1 MQSRS
6 ERRWSTRW
14 CGFAHPLPA
23 ALRSPRTGPRHA
35 FEVGSVVASG
45 GSARNVRRAEA
56 TVDTNMGPIS
66 TTTSCPTSTRCAA
79 IWTCDRRG
87 LSQETSPSRSSPLR
101 LLWCIGPPYNT
112 ARCRASVQHRAADR
126 FACTSPTTVFHD
138 GGTRWDARYP
148 TLSTYPSKPS
158 PQFKACRCCP
168 APLSLL
174 SRSGT
179 AGTPPSSARHLGQSG
194 VASA

>member
-35 FEVGSVVASG
+35 SEVRSVVASG
-45 GSARNVRRAEA
+45 GSAWNVRRAEI
-56 TVDTNMGPIS
+56 TVDANVGPVS

-87 LSQETSPSRSSPLR
+87 LPQETSPPRSSPLR
-101 LLWCIGPPYNT
+101 LLRCIGPPYNT

-138 GGTRWDARYP
+138 GGTGWDARYP
-148 TLSTYPSKPS
+148 PV
-158 PQFKACRCCP
+158 
-168 APLSLL
+168 PLETKIDM
-174 SRSGT
+174 SRPRRFAWSGRFRQQYRGW
-179 AGTPPSSARHLGQSG
+179 ALVLCAAAYQSCG
-194 VASA
+194 S